1 MMLELEFDVFDS
13 NGGTHPGSKKDCYLR
28 LLDIFIGED
37 NKKGWKI
44 SSTGNSMIFTLGSDK
59 VVTSRKHLIRA
70 IKIAFLIRG
79 STEKDL
85 QTQGKLHINFTDK
98 DKYSLFQL
106 GNLKAKLLIRKPILT
121 GAKLKNLR

>member
-1 MMLELEFDVFDS
+1 MLELEIDVFDS
-13 NGGTHPGSKKDCYLR
+13 TGGSHPGSKKDCYLR
-28 LLDIFIGED
+28 LLDIFIGEE

-44 SSTGNSMIFTLGSDK
+44 SSTGNLMIFTLGRDK

-79 STEKDL
+79 TTEKDL
-85 QTQGKLHINFTDK
+85 QIQSKLHINFK
-98 DKYSLFQL
+98 DDYFLFQL

-121 GAKLKNLR
+121 SAK